1 MLKNSDAENIIRL
14 VTKNRLSFQSTHSKL
29 CYPII
34 LRLYKKMMVGIQF
47 SPIKVDGNVLIDG
60 HHRYIASLMAG
71 SMIASSPSVKTAAT
85 NVIAWELVTFDTD
98 DWDTEVKIRML
109 NEQDAEYNKI
119 SISQLLVL
127 LK

>member
-1 MLKNSDAENIIRL
+1 
-14 VTKNRLSFQSTHSKL
+14 
-29 CYPII
+29 
-34 LRLYKKMMVGIQF
+34 MVGIRF

-71 SMIASSPSVKTAAT
+71 SVIACSPSVKTAAT

-109 NEQDAEYNKI
+109 NEQDAEYNNI